1 MLQDHLNRDREY
13 SAGTLQ
19 ADSDHVQRTL
29 LADYEEIRKI
39 LGGSEEQRAKM
50 ISGLNHMLTRAID
63 TRLAWSWSLRFAAFL
78 LRVLG
83 ETKEVRNERDCK
95 NHRYMKDV
103 IRNFESSAAGQQ
115 VKNEAII
122 SKLEVQL
129 SILGSVTSLID
140 NTLSSEIAAQNT
152 EVAQQ
157 TGLDSAAMK
166 ALALVTTLFLS
177 GTSVAHVNVQLA
189 RQL

>member
-1 MLQDHLNRDREY
+1 MPFLMPLWNHPLLVSAIMLQDHLNRDREY

-129 SILGSVTSLID
+129 SIVS
-140 NTLSSEIAAQNT
+140 TLQRNQSTPLTNN
-152 EVAQQ
+152 
-157 TGLDSAAMK
+157 SARK
-166 ALALVTTLFLS
+166 RHIT
-177 GTSVAHVNVQLA
+177 H
-189 RQL
+189 R